1 MTAGRGRGNPCVRC
15 GRSALAHDLAPL
27 DICLSYVRL
36 APLRIRLLNRVLAA
50 ILGRINR

>member
-1 MTAGRGRGNPCVRC
+1 MTEGQGRGNSCVRC